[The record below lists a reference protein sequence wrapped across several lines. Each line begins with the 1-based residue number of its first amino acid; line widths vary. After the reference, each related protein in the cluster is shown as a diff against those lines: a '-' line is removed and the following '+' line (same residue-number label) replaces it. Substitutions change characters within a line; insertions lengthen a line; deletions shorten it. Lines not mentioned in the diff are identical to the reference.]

1 MAYTKRNKTRK
12 SVPGKGWGKLAPH
25 GAQRTRMYKKCGKKC
40 FLGTKTRGD
49 KQHPDFPICA
59 KGTCK
64 INKKGLWAAYIRAT
78 QCGNKRRTY
87 KTSKPSFKKSYYTR
101 ISRKAKRMLEK
112 RGTHVG
118 H

>member
-1 MAYTKRNKTRK
+1 MNNKTKKLSSKGWAKKSPKRGRERNKMMR
-12 SVPGKGWGKLAPH
+12 
-25 GAQRTRMYKKCGKKC
+25 KCGKKC

-59 KGTCK
+59 KGTCR
-64 INKKGLWAAYIRAT
+64 INKKGLWAAYIRAKEW
-78 QCGNKRRTY
+78 GNKRSTY
-87 KTSKPSFKKSYYTR
+87 KSSKPSFKRSYYTK

-112 RGTHVG
+112 RGARVG